1 MLLNTSFKTYIT
13 HQAYAD
19 WIAYIM
25 QKQKTVQLPP
35 LLWGHDNG
43 VGLGGFISVTST
55 SYIRIFPP
63 THHFEPQTINVSVT
77 STLRTSNKA
86 S

>member
-43 VGLGGFISVTST
+43 VGLGGSLV
-55 SYIRIFPP
+55 
-63 THHFEPQTINVSVT
+63 
-77 STLRTSNKA
+77 
-86 S
+86 

>member
-19 WIAYIM
+19 WIPYIM

-43 VGLGGFISVTST
+43 VGLGGSLV
-55 SYIRIFPP
+55 
-63 THHFEPQTINVSVT
+63 
-77 STLRTSNKA
+77 
-86 S
+86 